1 MKYNIISFASPVP
14 FVTGDEVFYR
24 ASSDTLVGVPEGIY
38 FVKVLS
44 ASNQIKL
51 FASRSLI
58 ESDSSIEFT
67 SAGPG
72 THKFVLISQKSDAI
86 YPQQLLKKFPII
98 RNIKDGKGTSTLP
111 GSTGMLVNGTEII
124 SYKSTDK
131 IYSGPIKNVRL
142 YNGGKGYDV
151 INPPTVEIDSPGA
164 AHTTALVRAVVRGG
178 VTEVKI
184 DPQDFDLI
192 DVPSITISGGNG
204 SGAVLQPVLETRYRE
219 IEFDARL
226 TGGGG
231 AIDNSDE
238 TITFNTPHNL
248 RNGDAIV
255 YSRNGNNAIGV
266 GTFGGSNDHQDKALA
281 SGSVYYAQVVNT
293 TTIKLYETFGNYSSG
308 INTVGFTTASQGIH
322 KFRLFDG
329 KKNISSIKV
338 INSGTGYENRQLKV
352 KPESISTASDVIT
365 FKNHGFADGDKIVYS
380 TDGTAVTGLTTTVQ
394 YQVLKIDD
402 HSFKLA
408 NAGVGGTNTT
418 NYTKNHHVNITG
430 SGTGFQNFSYPPISI
445 TVNAEFDGVSG
456 VITATPSIRG
466 EIVDLYLYET
476 GTGYGSTVLN
486 FEKKPN
492 IKIKNGKDAELKPL
506 ISGGKVVSVQVTN
519 PGSEYSSSPDLE
531 VEGEGLG
538 ARLRSI
544 VSDGKITQVVV
555 IAGGSGYEQT
565 TTSVVVT
572 PAGNNG
578 VVDVEVRD
586 LTCNMHSRFGDEV
599 LVETNNKLGYGL
611 VGYSTAIGADTF
623 EDIGGTHSPIIGWAY
638 DGNPIYGAY
647 AFVDPSD
654 VNSGVKIL
662 SSGYELATAEVSDRP
677 VGFTAGFFVEDYKF
691 TDSGDLDEHNGR
703 YSKTPEYPNGVYAYH
718 ASITSDG
725 KNSKFPF
732 FMGDS
737 YSSVPVNQNI
747 DQTFDFNSSDLRRN
761 TLPYVAGDRFATND
775 FVSEPNEIITQS
787 AVIDSISKGSVSGF
801 KINGTGTNYR
811 VGESA
816 KFDNTDTSGGGLSA
830 YVSRVTGK
838 SIERIDTTIQS
849 FQNVVLV
856 RESPE
861 VVSVNVDPSHPY
873 FDNDQIVISGL
884 STFISGVTKSHKIGV
899 SSERTRLSVELDAN
913 STVGF
918 VTDMFVNRVVNS
930 ISVGSTLGIGT
941 ETLSVLGTYPNKKV
955 VRVLRGIVGAA
966 HTANT
971 DVFVSPSK
979 FTLPLSV
986 PDFDSSLNDKV
997 FFNSIQSVGIGT
1009 TTGASSSRSYFTGDR
1024 HYTISVPNQSV
1035 YLPDHPFKT
1044 GQQVTFERFSGSQ
1057 GFTVSN
1063 TETSATFSIPQSG
1076 NTETLF
1082 VVKKTNDLIG
1092 LCTQVGLTTN
1102 TEGLYFRNI
1111 ISNADSRDFRY
1122 SLTSNKTQI
1131 TAKAEKIRAKVAVS
1145 TAHGLNN
1152 GDTIHLSV
1160 NPDQSVG
1167 IGTSVSVY
1175 LKYNSANDKLLVN
1188 PVGFNSTAVSTSTNR
1203 LTLTGHG
1210 FKTGDKVFYDSNL
1223 VVSGLT
1229 TGSYFVYKVD
1239 DNTINLANSR
1249 FNAVSE
1255 PPIVVSLGST
1265 GGSSQELSLINP
1277 NLSIV
1282 RDNNLVFNVNDS
1294 SLSGYKFRLYYDR
1307 NFENELVS
1315 IGSST
1320 IFNTVGV
1327 GTVGIADTVTASTF
1341 TLNYHKDL
1349 PSKIYYQLDKS
1360 GYISTADTD
1369 VVNYSEINFVDS
1381 TYTGSYEVI
1390 GAGGTE
1396 FTVSLSGV
1404 PENLNYNQS
1413 STQGT

>member
-1 MKYNIISFASPVP
+1 M
-14 FVTGDEVFYR
+14 R
-24 ASSDTLVGVPEGIY
+24 
-38 FVKVLS
+38 
-44 ASNQIKL
+44 
-51 FASRSLI
+51 
-58 ESDSSIEFT
+58 
-67 SAGPG
+67 
-72 THKFVLISQKSDAI
+72 
-86 YPQQLLKKFPII
+86 
-98 RNIKDGKGTSTLP
+98 
-111 GSTGMLVNGTEII
+111 
-124 SYKSTDK
+124 
-131 IYSGPIKNVRL
+131 
-142 YNGGKGYDV
+142 
-151 INPPTVEIDSPGA
+151 
-164 AHTTALVRAVVRGG
+164 
-178 VTEVKI
+178 
-184 DPQDFDLI
+184 
-192 DVPSITISGGNG
+192 
-204 SGAVLQPVLETRYRE
+204 
-219 IEFDARL
+219 
-226 TGGGG
+226 
-231 AIDNSDE
+231 IDN
-238 TITFNTPHNL
+238 
-248 RNGDAIV
+248 
-255 YSRNGNNAIGV
+255 
-266 GTFGGSNDHQDKALA
+266 
-281 SGSVYYAQVVNT
+281 
-293 TTIKLYETFGNYSSG
+293 
-308 INTVGFTTASQGIH
+308 
-322 KFRLFDG
+322 
-329 KKNISSIKV
+329 
-338 INSGTGYENRQLKV
+338 LKV

-801 KINGTGTNYR
+801 KINGFWN
-811 VGESA
+811 
-816 KFDNTDTSGGGLSA
+816 
-830 YVSRVTGK
+830 
-838 SIERIDTTIQS
+838 
-849 FQNVVLV
+849 
-856 RESPE
+856 
-861 VVSVNVDPSHPY
+861 
-873 FDNDQIVISGL
+873 
-884 STFISGVTKSHKIGV
+884 
-899 SSERTRLSVELDAN
+899 
-913 STVGF
+913 
-918 VTDMFVNRVVNS
+918 
-930 ISVGSTLGIGT
+930 
-941 ETLSVLGTYPNKKV
+941 
-955 VRVLRGIVGAA
+955 
-966 HTANT
+966 
-971 DVFVSPSK
+971 
-979 FTLPLSV
+979 
-986 PDFDSSLNDKV
+986 
-997 FFNSIQSVGIGT
+997 
-1009 TTGASSSRSYFTGDR
+1009 
-1024 HYTISVPNQSV
+1024 
-1035 YLPDHPFKT
+1035 
-1044 GQQVTFERFSGSQ
+1044 
-1057 GFTVSN
+1057 
-1063 TETSATFSIPQSG
+1063 
-1076 NTETLF
+1076 
-1082 VVKKTNDLIG
+1082 
-1092 LCTQVGLTTN
+1092 
-1102 TEGLYFRNI
+1102 
-1111 ISNADSRDFRY
+1111 
-1122 SLTSNKTQI
+1122 
-1131 TAKAEKIRAKVAVS
+1131 
-1145 TAHGLNN
+1145 
-1152 GDTIHLSV
+1152 
-1160 NPDQSVG
+1160 
-1167 IGTSVSVY
+1167 
-1175 LKYNSANDKLLVN
+1175 
-1188 PVGFNSTAVSTSTNR
+1188 
-1203 LTLTGHG
+1203 
-1210 FKTGDKVFYDSNL
+1210 
-1223 VVSGLT
+1223 
-1229 TGSYFVYKVD
+1229 
-1239 DNTINLANSR
+1239 
-1249 FNAVSE
+1249 
-1255 PPIVVSLGST
+1255 
-1265 GGSSQELSLINP
+1265 
-1277 NLSIV
+1277 
-1282 RDNNLVFNVNDS
+1282 
-1294 SLSGYKFRLYYDR
+1294 
-1307 NFENELVS
+1307 
-1315 IGSST
+1315 
-1320 IFNTVGV
+1320 
-1327 GTVGIADTVTASTF
+1327 
-1341 TLNYHKDL
+1341 
-1349 PSKIYYQLDKS
+1349 
-1360 GYISTADTD
+1360 
-1369 VVNYSEINFVDS
+1369 
-1381 TYTGSYEVI
+1381 
-1390 GAGGTE
+1390 
-1396 FTVSLSGV
+1396 
-1404 PENLNYNQS
+1404 
-1413 STQGT
+1413 